1 MAQRAIQSAMR
12 QTVSDLEL
20 IVVDDGSVDSTPEL
34 LRTFND
40 PRLVAIRNE
49 TPRGANAARNQGVR
63 VARGAF
69 VAFLDDDDSWLPHKL
84 ERQLAAIGDAEA
96 IVCGAV
102 SSGGRRFP
110 LHHSAVVTPE
120 DLRRGCRLWGGMSA
134 ILLRRASAE
143 QLPLDEELPSGQD
156 WDLLIR
162 LAARQNIRYLPD
174 WLVEYNDGQHDR
186 ITNQVSDTTRG
197 DSCARL
203 KSVTKHRDFL
213 GPYWTAFHSA
223 NVQLRCLSRRR
234 QRLALLASA
243 ADEFGF
249 RIVAR
254 VLARR
259 AWYRLRRSANH

>member
-1 MAQRAIQSAMR
+1 METVPTVAVVIPTRNRAPMAQRAIQSAMR

-40 PRLVAIRNE
+40 PRFVAIRDQ
-49 TPRGANAARNQGVR
+49 TPRGANAAPNQGVR

-69 VAFLDDDDSWLPHKL
+69 VAFLDDDNSWLPHKL

-134 ILLRRASAE
+134 DSSSPSKRRAIAIGRGAS
-143 QLPLDEELPSGQD
+143 LWP
-156 WDLLIR
+156 R
-162 LAARQNIRYLPD
+162 LGSSHTI
-174 WLVEYNDGQHDR
+174 
-186 ITNQVSDTTRG
+186 
-197 DSCARL
+197 SCAPEH
-203 KSVTKHRDFL
+203 TI
-213 GPYWTAFHSA
+213 P
-223 NVQLRCLSRRR
+223 SR
-234 QRLALLASA
+234 
-243 ADEFGF
+243 
-249 RIVAR
+249 
-254 VLARR
+254 LARR
-259 AWYRLRRSANH
+259 VQ